1 MESSA
6 GDAAENV
13 MDDHGGHTPAGPAGP
28 KTVAILG
35 TGVMGSTLLS
45 GLIRSGRDATE
56 LVITGRNAERAEE
69 LAALYGVRLMTN
81 PDAARAA
88 DTLVLVVKPQDMDGL
103 LAEIRGHVP
112 AGTLVVSLA
121 AGITTAFLE
130 ERLPVGTAVVR
141 VMPNTPA
148 LVDEGMAAVSP
159 GQHCDEVHLSEA
171 EELLRSCG
179 KVLRV
184 AEKHLDA
191 VTAISG
197 SGPAYIFYVVEAM
210 IEAGVLLGMP
220 RTTSTELVVQTL
232 YGAATMLKET
242 GQHPTVLR
250 EQVSSPGGT
259 TMAAVR
265 QLDDHKVRAAFVTAM
280 LAAAERSKQLAS
292 GSG

>member
-1 MESSA
+1 MA
-6 GDAAENV
+6 
-13 MDDHGGHTPAGPAGP
+13 TPADIGSR
-28 KTVAILG
+28 TVAILG
-35 TGVMGSTLLS
+35 VGVMGSTLLA
-45 GLIRSGRDATE
+45 GLLRSGRDAAD

-69 LAALYGVRLMTN
+69 LAETYGVRLMSN
-81 PDAARAA
+81 VQAAAKA

-103 LAEIRGHVP
+103 LAEISAHARP
-112 AGTLVVSLA
+112 DALVVSLA
-121 AGITTAFLE
+121 AGITTGFLE
-130 ERLPVGTAVVR
+130 ERLPSGTAVVR

-148 LVDEGMAAVSP
+148 LVDEGMAAISP
-159 GQHCDEVHLSEA
+159 GKHCDEGHLGEA

-179 KVLRV
+179 KVLRIP
-184 AEKHLDA
+184 EKHLDA

-220 RTTSTELVVQTL
+220 RATSTDLVVQTL

-259 TMAAVR
+259 TMAALR

-280 LAAAERSKQLAS
+280 EAAAKRSKELAS
-292 GSG
+292 GNA

>member
-1 MESSA
+1 
-6 GDAAENV
+6 
-13 MDDHGGHTPAGPAGP
+13 MDSPASDVGGKVSGEQRVVGVVGP

-35 TGVMGSTLLS
+35 AGVMGSTLLS
-45 GLIRSGRDATE
+45 GLIRSGRDAAE
-56 LVITGRNAERAEE
+56 LVITGRNTERTEM
-69 LAALYGVRLMTN
+69 LAGTYGVRLMSN
-81 PDAARAA
+81 IDAAQAA
-88 DTLVLVVKPQDMDGL
+88 DTLVLVVKPQDMEGL
-103 LAEIRGHVP
+103 LAEIGAHVTP
-112 AGTLVVSLA
+112 GALVVSLA

-148 LVDEGMAAVSP
+148 LVDEGMAGLSP
-159 GQHCDEVHLSEA
+159 GQHCDEVHLVEA
-171 EELLRSCG
+171 EELLCSCG

-259 TMAAVR
+259 TMAALR
-265 QLDDHKVRAAFVTAM
+265 ELDDHKVRAAFVTAIE
-280 LAAAERSKQLAS
+280 AAAERSKQLAS

>member
-1 MESSA
+1 VS
-6 GDAAENV
+6 DASQNV
-13 MDDHGGHTPAGPAGP
+13 TGGRAAGP

-35 TGVMGSTLLS
+35 TGVMGSALLS
-45 GLIRSGRDATE
+45 GLIRSGRDAAE
-56 LVITGRNAERAEE
+56 LVITGRNAQRAEE
-69 LAALYGVRLMTN
+69 LAGLYGVRLMSN
-81 PDAARAA
+81 VEAAQAA
-88 DTLVLVVKPQDMDGL
+88 DTLVLVVKPQDMEGL
-103 LAEIRGHVP
+103 LAEISGHVP

-121 AGITTAFLE
+121 AGITTGFLE
-130 ERLPVGTAVVR
+130 ERLPAGTAVVR

-159 GQHCDEVHLSEA
+159 GQHCDEVHLIEA

-280 LAAAERSKQLAS
+280 EAASERSKQLAS
-292 GSG
+292 GNS

>member
-1 MESSA
+1 MESPA
-6 GDAAENV
+6 GDVGDKVSGDQRVVGAV
-13 MDDHGGHTPAGPAGP
+13 GP

-35 TGVMGSTLLS
+35 AGVMGSTLLS
-45 GLIRSGRDATE
+45 GLIRSGRDAAE
-56 LVITGRNAERAEE
+56 LVITGRNAERAEM
-69 LAALYGVRLMTN
+69 LAGTYGVRLMSN
-81 PDAARAA
+81 IDAAQVA
-88 DTLVLVVKPQDMDGL
+88 DTLVLVVKPQDMEGL
-103 LAEIRGHVP
+103 LAEIRGHV
-112 AGTLVVSLA
+112 AHGALVVSLA

-130 ERLPVGTAVVR
+130 DRLPVGTAVVR

-148 LVDEGMAAVSP
+148 LVDEGMAALSP
-159 GQHCDEVHLSEA
+159 GRHCDEVHLVEA

-184 AEKHLDA
+184 AEKHQDA

-210 IEAGVLLGMP
+210 IEAGVLLGLP

-259 TMAAVR
+259 TMAALR
-265 QLDDHKVRAAFVTAM
+265 ELDDHKVRAAFVTAM
-280 LAAAERSKQLAS
+280 EAAARRSKQLAS
-292 GSG
+292 GSD

>member
-121 AGITTAFLE
+121 AGITTGFLE

-265 QLDDHKVRAAFVTAM
+265 QLDDHTVRAAFVTAM

>member
-1 MESSA
+1 
-6 GDAAENV
+6 
-13 MDDHGGHTPAGPAGP
+13 
-28 KTVAILG
+28 
-35 TGVMGSTLLS
+35 MGSTLLS
-45 GLIRSGRDATE
+45 GLVRAGRDPAQ
-56 LVITGRNAERAEE
+56 LVITGRNADRAQE
-69 LAALYGVRLMTN
+69 LADRYNVRLMSN
-81 PDAARAA
+81 VDAAEAA
-88 DTLVLVVKPQDMDGL
+88 DTLVLVVKPQDMEGL
-103 LAEIRGHVP
+103 LAEIRAHVP
-112 AGTLVVSLA
+112 AGALVVSLA
-121 AGITTAFLE
+121 AGITTGFLE

-148 LVDEGMAAVSP
+148 LVDEGMAAISP
-159 GQHCDEVHLSEA
+159 GQHCDEVHLGEA
-171 EELLRSCG
+171 EELLLSCG

-242 GQHPTVLR
+242 GEHPTVLR

-280 LAAAERSKQLAS
+280 EAAAERSKQLAS

>member
-1 MESSA
+1 MESPA
-6 GDAAENV
+6 GDLAPNAS
-13 MDDHGGHTPAGPAGP
+13 GHLRAGGP

-35 TGVMGSTLLS
+35 VGVMGSTLLS
-45 GLIRSGRDATE
+45 GLIRSGRDAAE
-56 LVITGRNAERAEE
+56 LVITGRNAERAEM
-69 LAALYGVRLMTN
+69 LAGTYGVRLMSN
-81 PDAARAA
+81 VEAAQAA
-88 DTLVLVVKPQDMDGL
+88 DTLVLVVKPQDMEGL
-103 LAEIRGHVP
+103 LAEIRGHISHG
-112 AGTLVVSLA
+112 ALVVSLA
-121 AGITTAFLE
+121 AGITTGFLE

-141 VMPNTPA
+141 VMANTPA

-159 GQHCDEVHLSEA
+159 GQHCDEVHLVEA

-179 KVLRV
+179 KVLRL

-259 TMAAVR
+259 TMAALR
-265 QLDDHKVRAAFVTAM
+265 ELDDHKVRAAFVTAIE
-280 LAAAERSKQLAS
+280 AAAQRSKQLAS

>member
-1 MESSA
+1 MPTEAA
-6 GDAAENV
+6 GEN
-13 MDDHGGHTPAGPAGP
+13 GSGELPATGP
-28 KTVAILG
+28 KTVAVLG
-35 TGVMGSTLLS
+35 AGVMGSALLS
-45 GLIRSGRDATE
+45 GLIRAGRDAAD
-56 LVITGRNAERAEE
+56 LVITGRNLESAQEV
-69 LAALYGVRLMTN
+69 AARFGVRLMSN
-81 PDAARAA
+81 VDAAMRA
-88 DTLVLVVKPQDMDGL
+88 DTLVLVVKPQDMGGL
-103 LAEIRGHVP
+103 LAEITGQVRPG
-112 AGTLVVSLA
+112 ALVVSLA
-121 AGITTAFLE
+121 AGITTSFLE
-130 ERLPVGTAVVR
+130 ERLPTGTAVVR
-141 VMPNTPA
+141 VMANTPA
-148 LVDEGMAAVSP
+148 LVDEGMAAITA
-159 GQHCDEVHLSEA
+159 GRNCDEVHLHEA
-171 EELLRSCG
+171 EDLLRSCG

-184 AEKHLDA
+184 PEKHLDA

-280 LAAAERSKQLAS
+280 EAAAERSKQLAS
-292 GSG
+292 GNA

>member
-1 MESSA
+1 MA
-6 GDAAENV
+6 GTAE
-13 MDDHGGHTPAGPAGP
+13 GGSR
-28 KTVAILG
+28 TVAILG
-35 TGVMGSTLLS
+35 VGVMGSTLLA
-45 GLIRSGRDATE
+45 GLLRSGREAAE
-56 LVITGRNAERAEE
+56 LVITGRNAERAQE
-69 LAALYGVRLMTN
+69 LAGTYGVRLMSN
-81 PDAARAA
+81 VDAAAGA

-103 LAEIRGHVP
+103 LAEISAHVRP
-112 AGTLVVSLA
+112 GALVVSLA
-121 AGITTAFLE
+121 AGITTGFLE
-130 ERLPVGTAVVR
+130 ERLPEGTAVVR

-148 LVDEGMAAVSP
+148 LVDEGMAAISP
-159 GQHCDEVHLSEA
+159 GNHCDEVHLSEA

-184 AEKHLDA
+184 PEKHLDA

-220 RTTSTELVVQTL
+220 RATSTELVVQTL

-280 LAAAERSKQLAS
+280 EAAAKRSKELAS
-292 GSG
+292 GNA

>member
-1 MESSA
+1 MGSSA
-6 GDAAENV
+6 GDVAENALG
-13 MDDHGGHTPAGPAGP
+13 DQGGHRTDGP

-35 TGVMGSTLLS
+35 AGVMGSTLLS
-45 GLIRSGRDATE
+45 GLIRSGRDPAE
-56 LVITGRNAERAEE
+56 LIITGRNAERTAA
-69 LAALYGVRLMTN
+69 LAATYGVRVMSN
-81 PDAARAA
+81 ADAAQSA
-88 DTLVLVVKPQDMDGL
+88 DTVVLVVKPQDMEGL
-103 LAEIRGHVP
+103 LAEIRGYVP
-112 AGTLVVSLA
+112 PGALVVSLA
-121 AGITTAFLE
+121 AGITTGFLE
-130 ERLPVGTAVVR
+130 ECLPVGTAVVR
-141 VMPNTPA
+141 VMANTPA

-159 GQHCDEVHLSEA
+159 GQHCDEVHLSEV

-179 KVLRV
+179 KVLRI

-210 IEAGVLLGMP
+210 IEAGVLLGVP

-259 TMAAVR
+259 TMAALR

-280 LAAAERSKQLAS
+280 EAAAERSKQLAS
-292 GSG
+292 GNA

>member
-1 MESSA
+1 MGSSVGEVA
-6 GDAAENV
+6 GNV
-13 MDDHGGHTPAGPAGP
+13 SGDQGAAGP

-45 GLIRSGRDATE
+45 GLIRSGRDVAE
-56 LVITGRNAERAEE
+56 LVITGRNVERTEE
-69 LAALYGVRLMTN
+69 LARTYGVRQMTN
-81 PDAARAA
+81 VEAAQAA
-88 DTLVLVVKPQDMDGL
+88 DTLVLVVKPQDMEGL
-103 LAEIRGHVP
+103 VAEIRGHVQT
-112 AGTLVVSLA
+112 GTLVVSLA
-121 AGITTAFLE
+121 AGITTGFLE

-159 GQHCDEVHLSEA
+159 GKHCDEVHLTEA

-259 TMAAVR
+259 TMAALR

-280 LAAAERSKQLAS
+280 EAAAERSKQLAS
-292 GSG
+292 GNA